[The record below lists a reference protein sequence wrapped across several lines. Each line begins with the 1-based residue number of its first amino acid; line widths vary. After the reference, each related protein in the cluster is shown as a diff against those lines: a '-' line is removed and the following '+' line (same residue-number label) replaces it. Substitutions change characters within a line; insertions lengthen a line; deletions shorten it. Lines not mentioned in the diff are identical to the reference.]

1 MEKPK
6 WTFWPTPK
14 FGECLWFH
22 SCTYLSCLHRG
33 REKKAKHSN
42 LVTTA
47 ALTNCQ
53 RVCQT
58 LCVHIN
64 IYYLCTHTYVIS
76 FNSYEKLLKK
86 FIRRNQSW
94 KNLSNLP
101 KLSLWFLL
109 GFVWLQSVYQC
120 SCDIVFQYRFIHNSQ
135 GLCIHLLLLL
145 LLSRFNR
152 VRLCATP

>member
-1 MEKPK
+1 M
-6 WTFWPTPK
+6 
-14 FGECLWFH
+14 
-22 SCTYLSCLHRG
+22 
-33 REKKAKHSN
+33 
-42 LVTTA
+42 
-47 ALTNCQ
+47 
-53 RVCQT
+53 CQT

-135 GLCIHLLLLL
+135 GLCIHLLLCPLAAKDRKNESRRRETSRGSL
-145 LLSRFNR
+145 SELCDYRKGWSRGFLTKMIHPLLSPTLSPFTSFSFLYFLSISTNTS
-152 VRLCATP
+152 L